1 MANRNNRIKRA
12 RNKILRGIRGKALK
26 GILTGIPR
34 PESEDQIYKRFK
46 NLSVNEQPL
55 PQGDGT
61 IRISPF
67 DDYVLFTIYD
77 EKDGHDTP
85 MDLTNVGSLFL
96 SFIGETDEIRIPY
109 YTNVQDLDL
118 SAGQVLFRISE
129 SDSKKILAL
138 DNKNFYVSC
147 QMISEDGTPSD
158 QSILYQGTFLSFT
171 EDSVAT
177 MQSKYDT
184 LAEKSAAEIILLQEE
199 RMGLEV
205 ELGLSKEEGNRLW
218 ALVQSLR
225 GEIKKLT
232 SRIDDLNKK
241 VNSAESDAAEWEATQ
256 QNLEELLA
264 SAQSFEHAQSARD
277 TKEFGNLLSG
287 IGTAISPEVQAQ
299 IKAQAQNSI

>member
-1 MANRNNRIKRA
+1 MANRTITIKKA
-12 RNKILRGIRGKALK
+12 RQKLIGQIRGKTLE
-26 GILTGIPR
+26 GILTGIAR
-34 PESEDQIYKRFK
+34 PESKDEIYKRFK
-46 NLSVNEQPL
+46 NLSVNEQAL

-85 MDLTNVGSLFL
+85 MDLSNVGSLFL

-177 MQSKYDT
+177 MQSKYDD
-184 LAEKSAAEIILLQEE
+184 LAEKSTAEIILLQEE

-205 ELGLSKEEGNRLW
+205 DLGMSKEEGNRLW
-218 ALVQSLR
+218 ALVNNLR

-232 SRIDDLNKK
+232 STIDDLNKE
-241 VNSAESDAAEWEATQ
+241 VNSAQAAAAAAAATQAASQ
-256 QNLEELLA
+256 QNLEQLLA
-264 SAQSFEHAQSARD
+264 SSRDSAG
-277 TKEFGNLLSG
+277 GNLLSG
-287 IGTAISPEVQAQ
+287 IGTAIPPEVQAQ
-299 IKAQAQNSI
+299 IKAQAQYNI